1 MQVRTLDRLKAL
13 EAQILPKGRHF
24 VFLTF
29 EEPNLP
35 PRADRLAGFRAE
47 NGAGPNDTIHE
58 VTVTFS

>member
-24 VFLTF
+24 VFISF

-35 PRADRLAGFRAE
+35 PRADRLAAFKAE
-47 NGAGPNDTIHE
+47 NSIAPGDPIRE
-58 VTVTFS
+58 VSITFP